1 MYSLEC
7 HHGHIY
13 KRGDG
18 WLKRG
23 GGGVFKV
30 KSSDLANVYVK
41 FNIGLEHPFSK
52 TQPPPP
58 PSTPHTHTHI
68 QYDLGENVGS

>member
-1 MYSLEC
+1 MV
-7 HHGHIY
+7 
-13 KRGDG
+13 G
-18 WLKRG
+18 WSG
-23 GGGVFKV
+23 VGSGVFKV
-30 KSSDLANVYVK
+30 KSSDLENVCGK

-58 PSTPHTHTHI
+58 PSTPHTHI